1 MRRIFALLLCAVLIL
16 GLAGCSKAAG
26 GSYKLDYITANG
38 IRIPPGGFGMNI
50 SFELESDGVGTATY
64 SGTTLDITWTDNGST
79 VEITGPN
86 GVLELTKD
94 GKSLILH
101 DEGTLLFFN
110 PVEEEDD

>member
-1 MRRIFALLLCAVLIL
+1 MRRFRALLLAALLLLTLTGCAR
-16 GLAGCSKAAG
+16 AAG
-26 GSYKLDYITANG
+26 GSYRLDYITANG

-110 PVEEEDD
+110 PVEEDD